1 MIESNV
7 FSGPLPGYI
16 ASLGLGIALG
26 LFFLWGLWLT
36 VRTLPASNRPALLM
50 LASLLLRFGVVVAGF
65 FLVARYGQ
73 WQHLMVAA
81 AGFTLPRLLI
91 TRRGPATES
100 RGGTGP

>member
-7 FSGPLPGYI
+7 FSGPLPGYF
-16 ASLGLGIALG
+16 ASLGLGTALG

-73 WQHLMVAA
+73 WQHLLIAA

-91 TRRGPATES
+91 GRYGPVTARRGGA
-100 RGGTGP
+100 GP